1 MRGSCYPSVALARNL
16 LWSSLRQVAMP
27 VSRRPLALDPRPARR
42 ARAVGL
48 LLAVLALARTSPA
61 LASPGLEGTRHIGM
75 GGASR
80 ASSRGTGAMLV
91 NPANLGFTRQ
101 FELAPAY
108 QVRFEDNTHGVGFL
122 AMDSLNNQRVA
133 LGLGYIATAGGP
145 KVRYQDVNGEDKT
158 LQLVHAGHEV
168 GMPISINAVLGWLA
182 FGIRPK
188 FQFSALRFRDL
199 EGIRQDARKEQ
210 TAFGLDL
217 AMSISF
223 RQYATVS
230 VVGQNLSGPA
240 PPATTLNLAPL
251 VFDPRTL
258 DRSRVSPVSDYPR
271 TLAHALA
278 VFPTRSPGFS
288 LNFDGLYDFTSYRVD
303 ADKFTR
309 IVLAGGAEYTIRDLV
324 PLRLGGSWD
333 RRGRGNADDRGY
345 IAFGLGFTRPATKGS
360 VGFDLGVGFS
370 RQIVGPNPDT
380 VLAINLGL
388 LLNPAY

>member
-1 MRGSCYPSVALARNL
+1 
-16 LWSSLRQVAMP
+16 
-27 VSRRPLALDPRPARR
+27 
-42 ARAVGL
+42 
-48 LLAVLALARTSPA
+48 
-61 LASPGLEGTRHIGM
+61 
-75 GGASR
+75 
-80 ASSRGTGAMLV
+80 
-91 NPANLGFTRQ
+91 
-101 FELAPAY
+101 
-108 QVRFEDNTHGVGFL
+108 
-122 AMDSLNNQRVA
+122 
-133 LGLGYIATAGGP
+133 
-145 KVRYQDVNGEDKT
+145 
-158 LQLVHAGHEV
+158 
-168 GMPISINAVLGWLA
+168 
-182 FGIRPK
+182 
-188 FQFSALRFRDL
+188 
-199 EGIRQDARKEQ
+199 
-210 TAFGLDL
+210 
-217 AMSISF
+217 MSISF

>member
-1 MRGSCYPSVALARNL
+1 
-16 LWSSLRQVAMP
+16 MP
-27 VSRRPLALDPRPARR
+27 VSRRPRALHSCPARR
-42 ARAVGL
+42 LGPPPRRVRALGL
-48 LLAVLALARTSPA
+48 LIAALALARTSPA
-61 LASPGLEGTRHIGM
+61 LASPGLDGTRHVGM

-101 FELAPAY
+101 FEIDPVY
-108 QVRFEDNTHGVGFL
+108 QVRFEDNTHGVGLL

-133 LGLGYIATAGGP
+133 LGLGYLSTIGGP
-145 KVRYQDVNGEDKT
+145 RVQYQDVNGDEKT
-158 LQLVHAGHEV
+158 LQLVRAGHEI

-199 EGIRQDARKEQ
+199 DGTRQDARREQ
-210 TAFGLDL
+210 TSFGLDL

-223 RQYATVS
+223 RRFATVS
-230 VVGQNLSGPA
+230 IVAQNLAGPA

-251 VFDPRTL
+251 VYDPLTL
-258 DRSRVSPVSDYPR
+258 RRGRVSPVSDYPR

-278 VFPTRSPGFS
+278 VFPTRDPGFS
-288 LNFDGLYDFTSYRVD
+288 LNFDGAYDFTSYRAVD
-303 ADKFTR
+303 GYTR
-309 IVLAGGAEYTIRDLV
+309 MVFAGGAEYTVRNLV

-333 RRGRGNADDRGY
+333 SRGRGNADDRGY
-345 IAFGLGFTRPATKGS
+345 IAFGLGFTRPAAKGS

-370 RQIVGPNPDT
+370 RQIVGPYPET
-380 VLAINLGL
+380 TLAVNLGL
-388 LLNPAY
+388 LVNPSY

>member
-1 MRGSCYPSVALARNL
+1 
-16 LWSSLRQVAMP
+16 
-27 VSRRPLALDPRPARR
+27 
-42 ARAVGL
+42 
-48 LLAVLALARTSPA
+48 
-61 LASPGLEGTRHIGM
+61 M

-145 KVRYQDVNGEDKT
+145 KVRYQDVNGENKT
-158 LQLVHAGHEV
+158 LQLVHAGARGRHADQHQRGARLARLRHPSEV
-168 GMPISINAVLGWLA
+168 SVQ
-182 FGIRPK
+182 R
-188 FQFSALRFRDL
+188 LRFRDL